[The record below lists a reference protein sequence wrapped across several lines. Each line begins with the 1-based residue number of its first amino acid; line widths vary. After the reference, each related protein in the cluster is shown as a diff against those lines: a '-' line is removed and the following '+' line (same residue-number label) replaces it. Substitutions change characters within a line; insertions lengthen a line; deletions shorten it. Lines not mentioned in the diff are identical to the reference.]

1 MSFTPLKMD
10 LTSLADGQTVALVLG
25 AILLVLLLGVLIIWI
40 DKRNWDDE

>member
-10 LTSLADGQTVALVLG
+10 LTSLTDGQTVALVLG